1 MNLFAG
7 EEKAETAT
15 QFALTTSTL
24 QGTYFMLAA
33 RALGLD
39 VGAMGGFDTCAL
51 DARSSGTARRS
62 GSRTSATAT
71 HSKVFPRTPRA
82 AAFDEVARFFL
93 EENAEMRLA
102 ENPHD
107 TGYMMPDPLI
117 MCPKRP
123 DVARREQRSRTNRVP
138 PS

>member
-71 HSKVFPRTPRA
+71 TATFSRA
-82 AAFDEVARFFL
+82 LRGL
-93 EENAEMRLA
+93 RLSTKSHA
-102 ENPHD
+102 SS
-107 TGYMMPDPLI
+107 
-117 MCPKRP
+117 
-123 DVARREQRSRTNRVP
+123 RRERLDEHLLKTHTTLGT
-138 PS
+138 

>member
-62 GSRTSATAT
+62 G
-71 HSKVFPRTPRA
+71 FPRTPRA
-82 AAFDEVARFFL
+82 AAFDEVARCF
-93 EENAEMRLA
+93 
-102 ENPHD
+102 
-107 TGYMMPDPLI
+107 
-117 MCPKRP
+117 
-123 DVARREQRSRTNRVP
+123 
-138 PS
+138 